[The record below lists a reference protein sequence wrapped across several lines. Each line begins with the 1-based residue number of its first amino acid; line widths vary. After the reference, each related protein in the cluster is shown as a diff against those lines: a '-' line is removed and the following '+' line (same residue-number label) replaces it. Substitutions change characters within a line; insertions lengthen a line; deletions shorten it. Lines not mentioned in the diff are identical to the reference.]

1 MNYNLPVI
9 QELNNSSYSN
19 SINGNNINSNYKDK
33 NNSQIYNLKTP
44 SNSIYNIE
52 SGHRNSDHFNQ
63 YSNRKN
69 QNNQYT
75 EYNQN
80 NQYSQ
85 YSQNNQNSQ
94 NSQIR
99 FRDSIKGAPNKDIF
113 GNEIGNYNNL
123 NTVKLDQ
130 ANKNDFYNNKNNKN
144 ANIINSE
151 YTNNLNKRLSFTE
164 NNYNTNN
171 KNNNESQVN
180 INHYESNYND
190 NKAILINNFNSKYYN
205 EVIDYFNSFGEID
218 RYEYTINNTW
228 MIIFYLNGKYA
239 YNAINNYDPNMKFAK
254 NYKEIIEVTKEGNLN
269 YNESLMIN
277 NINKSPMSIIHVM
290 FANEKLI
297 ERLKNKLNGQNSF
310 QKNMMR
316 KSMNNNNNTSYDNNN
331 NNSID
336 YGNNN
341 DNSIYNHIQS
351 RYNKEEYS
359 TLWGFISGLFQ

>member
-1 MNYNLPVI
+1 M
-9 QELNNSSYSN
+9 
-19 SINGNNINSNYKDK
+19 
-33 NNSQIYNLKTP
+33 
-44 SNSIYNIE
+44 
-52 SGHRNSDHFNQ
+52 
-63 YSNRKN
+63 
-69 QNNQYT
+69 
-75 EYNQN
+75 
-80 NQYSQ
+80 
-85 YSQNNQNSQ
+85 
-94 NSQIR
+94 
-99 FRDSIKGAPNKDIF
+99 
-113 GNEIGNYNNL
+113 
-123 NTVKLDQ
+123 DQ